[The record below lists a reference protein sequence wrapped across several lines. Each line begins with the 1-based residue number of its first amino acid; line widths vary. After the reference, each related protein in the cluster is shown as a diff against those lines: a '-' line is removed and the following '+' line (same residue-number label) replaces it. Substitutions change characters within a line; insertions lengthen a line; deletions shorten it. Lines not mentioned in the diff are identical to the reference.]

1 LGRLLEEQQFTV
13 RSFGEAVKLSK
24 SSVSGIV
31 QGIRTPPLESLYSW
45 CDTLKLEG
53 PARRRFLDL
62 AALAHLPDA
71 VRPRFEAWYD
81 EHQKLKDG
89 YLDLLRDVRR
99 VADAAKDDG
108 SHPGA
113 GA

>member
-1 LGRLLEEQQFTV
+1 M
-13 RSFGEAVKLSK
+13 
-24 SSVSGIV
+24 
-31 QGIRTPPLESLYSW
+31 
-45 CDTLKLEG
+45 
-53 PARRRFLDL
+53 RRRFLDL

-71 VRPRFEAWYD
+71 VRPRFEAWYA
-81 EHQKLKDG
+81 EHQKLKDD